1 MSDDQFPHG
10 CLVPEDV
17 IPPIQSRSAATICKL
32 VADAKAKGIGRLE
45 FAAIAVAVFDGPM
58 VKWLL
63 DEQQAK
69 ETIKRL
75 KQAIAK
81 AALAAKEES

>member
-1 MSDDQFPHG
+1 MNGNQFPHG

-17 IPPIQSRSAATICKL
+17 IPRIQPSSAAKICKL
-32 VADAKAKGIGRLE
+32 VADARDKGIGRLE

-58 VKWLL
+58 VKWIL
-63 DEQQAK
+63 DEQRAK

-75 KQAIAK
+75 KSAIAK
-81 AALAAKEES
+81 AGEAAKEE